1 MILEELLIKVGVKS
15 DLKGLDKINKSL
27 KDLPK
32 IAGMVGVAVSG
43 AVAGLTAF
51 VSKTLGALD
60 AVHQLANVTAVS
72 VDDIYLLGKVAEVNG
87 SSIDAAQNSIKG
99 LSRVIGE
106 ASNGIGLGARA
117 FEHFGMSAKNA
128 DGSVKTTMQVL
139 GEIQD
144 KMQTLSEAEQISLL
158 AKMGIDES
166 FIQTLRLSKTELAEA
181 MDRAN
186 ALTLGV
192 GNAENA
198 RLSAQFQDSL
208 TELFQLTKGI
218 GEYLAIKL
226 APALSRIIDYVKDW
240 YMSNNDLVKR
250 GLNFIA
256 SILGGIV
263 DVAQAFIRVIDE
275 LIIGSLG
282 WENTLGL
289 LVTGLLAVKRAMIAA
304 FVTNP
309 VTWIIGAITALVLL
323 VDDFITYLKGGE
335 SALGDFW
342 KPFAKALIAIKPVIK
357 QVKEALINLFNS
369 AKPYIRALVQDFKRM
384 IAVVIDIFSALISA
398 IQGDWSGA
406 IAHLKRAFS
415 NWYSWISSKF
425 NSLKAFTG
433 NVIKAIGNLFADVF
447 DYISKPFIRAF
458 DWVQNKWDQF
468 ISYFTLDNLKALL
481 SSAYDLVSKPFLS
494 AFEFIKNA
502 WNTFLSYFNLDPLFN
517 LFSTVRGNLL
527 KPFAD
532 VFDWIKSLWGE
543 LSNSFDPGKI
553 WDMIASPFEKA
564 FAYIK
569 KKYDEY
575 IAPLFD
581 SINSISDYLFGTG
594 KNKKDKK
601 EKQDNK
607 KSISKRDADLNNMR
621 QQMSQKRQQQAP
633 KKESHLIKNV
643 SAMGK
648 AVAPKIKN
656 AVNAVKSA
664 SSKASIAHVPV
675 NNTTNNNT
683 TNNIEN
689 KSNVNVHLTS
699 TGITEADARR
709 IANESARA
717 VRNAQSMA
725 LI

>member
-128 DGSVKTTMQVL
+128 DGSIKTTMQVL

-166 FIQTLRLSKTELAEA
+166 FIQTLRLSKTELADA
-181 MDRAN
+181 MNRAN

-226 APALSRIIDYVKDW
+226 APALSRIIDYVRDW

-275 LIIGSLG
+275 LIIGTLG

-309 VTWIIGAITALVLL
+309 VTWVIGAITALVLL

-342 KPFAKALIAIKPVIK
+342 KPFAKALKAIKPVIK

-425 NSLKAFTG
+425 NSLKAFVG

-447 DYISKPFIRAF
+447 NYISKPFIRAF
-458 DWVQNKWDQF
+458 DWVQNKWNQF
-468 ISYFTLDNLKALL
+468 ISYFTLDNLRALL
-481 SSAYDLVSKPFLS
+481 SSAYDLISKPFLS

-532 VFDWIKSLWGE
+532 VFEWIKSLWRD
-543 LSNSFDPGKI
+543 LSNSFDPSKI
-553 WDMIASPFEKA
+553 WDMIAAPFEKA

-607 KSISKRDADLNNMR
+607 NSISKRDADLNNMR
-621 QQMSQKRQQQAP
+621 QQMSQKRQQPAP

-643 SAMGK
+643 GAMGK

-656 AVNAVKSA
+656 AVDAVKSA

-683 TNNIEN
+683 TNIEN

-699 TGITEADARR
+699 AGITEADARR

>member
-250 GLNFIA
+250 GLNFIV

-275 LIIGSLG
+275 LIIGTLG

-304 FVTNP
+304 FITNP
-309 VTWIIGAITALVLL
+309 VTWVIGAITALVLL

-342 KPFAKALIAIKPVIK
+342 KPFAKALKAIKPVIK

-415 NWYSWISSKF
+415 NWYFWISSKF
-425 NSLKAFTG
+425 NSLKAFVG

-458 DWVQNKWDQF
+458 DWVQNKWNQF
-468 ISYFTLDNLKALL
+468 ISYFTLDNLRALL
-481 SSAYDLVSKPFLS
+481 SSAYDLISKPFLS

-517 LFSTVRGNLL
+517 LFSRVRGNLL

-532 VFDWIKSLWGE
+532 VFERIKSLWRD

-553 WDMIASPFEKA
+553 WDMIAAPFEKA

-601 EKQDNK
+601 EKQAVDKN
-607 KSISKRDADLNNMR
+607 SRVNLNQIR
-621 QQMSQKRQQQAP
+621 EQKQPVQQKQAP
-633 KKESHLIKNV
+633 KKELHLIKNV
-643 SAMGK
+643 GAMGK